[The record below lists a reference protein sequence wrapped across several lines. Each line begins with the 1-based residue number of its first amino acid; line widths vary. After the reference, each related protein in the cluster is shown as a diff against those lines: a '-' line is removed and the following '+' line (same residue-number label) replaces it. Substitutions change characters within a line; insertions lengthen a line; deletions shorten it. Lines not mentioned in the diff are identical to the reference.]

1 MGEMSMTGPSRG
13 GRLQNAIILFSA
25 FFFALSGCSSSNY
38 GTLKSQPEVTRGFET
53 YQILPGHKYYYRG
66 THSRPIVIV
75 GIKDRY
81 VLDSKLWVP
90 IDPQSPDFRALID
103 KVSLQGQGNAIAP
116 WGFVILDPAG
126 NDVGVWYSA
135 IRAAAVEINETG
147 QITKLLPIGFVTKGD
162 QPR

>member
-1 MGEMSMTGPSRG
+1 MGEMIMTGPSR
-13 GRLQNAIILFSA
+13 GRLQNAIILFYVI
-25 FFFALSGCSSSNY
+25 FFALSGCSSSNY
-38 GTLKSQPEVTRGFET
+38 GNLKSQPEVTQSFET

-81 VLDSKLWVP
+81 VLDSKLWVA
-90 IDPQSPDFRALID
+90 IDPQSPDFRAWIE
-103 KVSLQGQGNAIAP
+103 KVSLQGQGNAIEP

-135 IRAAAVEINETG
+135 IRAATVEITETG
-147 QITKLLPIGFVTKGD
+147 QITKLLPIGFVTRGD